1 MSAEIDSKL
10 NELIRNPGF
19 EHIPILVFQLIDTYS
34 REVCRKVSKEWK
46 QFIDNSTP
54 IWKGHLAKA
63 RASMKKKQDEFF
75 LERYPHQ
82 MPEDILNAEFES
94 GESWPER
101 WWNQY
106 PHSPKWEFKFWKF
119 WTQVFENYE
128 FEVSDLESD
137 AEFDEQSD
145 AESDEDSDAESN
157 EESDME

>member
-19 EHIPILVFQLIDTYS
+19 EHIPILVFQLIDTDTL
-34 REVCRKVSKEWK
+34 EVCRKVSKEWK

-63 RASMKKKQDEFF
+63 RESMKKKQDKFIDTNVNESHEADLGDAFVPDHYLPEFY
-75 LERYPHQ
+75 RHPGYK
-82 MPEDILNAEFES
+82 
-94 GESWPER
+94 
-101 WWNQY
+101 
-106 PHSPKWEFKFWKF
+106 KWKNKFWKF
-119 WTQVFENYE
+119 WTQVFDHYE